1 MEVGV
6 SLSKEEEKSWVRE
19 DMEKQIQIL
28 KSVTDDQAKTIEVL
42 SSSML
47 MPSLQA
53 TQSLMHDLDKMEFS
67 NEVAQTTDVDAVVS
81 DAREALKFF
90 LDQNKENM

>member
-42 SSSML
+42 SSTML

-81 DAREALKFF
+81 DTREALKFF

>member
-42 SSSML
+42 SSTML

-67 NEVAQTTDVDAVVS
+67 DEVAQTTDVDAVVS

-90 LDQNKENM
+90 LDHNKENM

>member
-42 SSSML
+42 SSTML

-53 TQSLMHDLDKMEFS
+53 T
-67 NEVAQTTDVDAVVS
+67 
-81 DAREALKFF
+81 
-90 LDQNKENM
+90 

>member
-42 SSSML
+42 SSTML

-67 NEVAQTTDVDAVVS
+67 DEVAQTTDVDAVVS